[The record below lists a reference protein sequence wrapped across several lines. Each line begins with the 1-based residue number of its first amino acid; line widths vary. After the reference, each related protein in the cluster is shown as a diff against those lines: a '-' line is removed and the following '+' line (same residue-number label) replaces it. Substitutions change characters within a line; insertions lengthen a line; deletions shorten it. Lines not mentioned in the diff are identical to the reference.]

1 MIINISIIYYII
13 FFILLLLLLNYIIL
27 ITTNIFVAKVH
38 KSSLKIFFYR
48 IKILL
53 ILLKCFETL
62 KQIYLPIRNIFE
74 KYIFKSF
81 MKILMLFFSSNL
93 NYTLLNLIQKL
104 DSRKFISC
112 WNEWKIANFYT
123 DAGKETRFYN
133 VQDIKRGRWRVF
145 PWCRRRETRE
155 ELWIRNLLSRETKFA
170 PYETNSNLY
179 RERFA
184 EQTKLPTIYIYIST
198 YIRRGIVDARMPKPS
213 PCLIFLPI
221 FQIASRSY
229 IWFSRL
235 NRCSDDS
242 FEYKR
247 LNILFINFI

>member
-1 MIINISIIYYII
+1 
-13 FFILLLLLLNYIIL
+13 
-27 ITTNIFVAKVH
+27 
-38 KSSLKIFFYR
+38 
-48 IKILL
+48 
-53 ILLKCFETL
+53 
-62 KQIYLPIRNIFE
+62 
-74 KYIFKSF
+74 
-81 MKILMLFFSSNL
+81 MKILMLFFSSKL

-155 ELWIRNLLSRETKFA
+155 ELWIRNLLSRERLNSRPTKRIRTCTGKDL
-170 PYETNSNLY
+170 PSKQNYQLY
-179 RERFA
+179 
-184 EQTKLPTIYIYIST
+184 IYIYIST
-198 YIRRGIVDARMPKPS
+198 YIRRGIADARMPKPS

>member
-1 MIINISIIYYII
+1 
-13 FFILLLLLLNYIIL
+13 
-27 ITTNIFVAKVH
+27 
-38 KSSLKIFFYR
+38 
-48 IKILL
+48 
-53 ILLKCFETL
+53 
-62 KQIYLPIRNIFE
+62 
-74 KYIFKSF
+74 

-112 WNEWKIANFYT
+112 WNEWKIANFYA

-184 EQTKLPTIYIYIST
+184 EQTKLPTIYIYIYLRT
-198 YIRRGIVDARMPKPS
+198 YDEVSLTRECPS
-213 PCLIFLPI
+213 QVL
-221 FQIASRSY
+221 A
-229 IWFSRL
+229 WFSFQFFKLPR
-235 NRCSDDS
+235 DHT
-242 FEYKR
+242 FG
-247 LNILFINFI
+247 FHV

>member
-13 FFILLLLLLNYIIL
+13 FFILLLLLLNYTIL

-62 KQIYLPIRNIFE
+62 KQIYLSIRNIFE
-74 KYIFKSF
+74 KYVFKSF

-112 WNEWKIANFYT
+112 WNEWKIANFYA

-184 EQTKLPTIYIYIST
+184 EQTKLPTIYIYI
-198 YIRRGIVDARMPKPS
+198 YIYVHTTRYRWRANAQAKSLLDFPSNFSNCLAIIHLVFTFKP
-213 PCLIFLPI
+213 LL
-221 FQIASRSY
+221 
-229 IWFSRL
+229 WW
-235 NRCSDDS
+235 
-242 FEYKR
+242 
-247 LNILFINFI
+247 LFRI

>member
-1 MIINISIIYYII
+1 
-13 FFILLLLLLNYIIL
+13 
-27 ITTNIFVAKVH
+27 
-38 KSSLKIFFYR
+38 
-48 IKILL
+48 
-53 ILLKCFETL
+53 
-62 KQIYLPIRNIFE
+62 
-74 KYIFKSF
+74 

-184 EQTKLPTIYIYIST
+184 EQTKLPTIYRYIYLRT
-198 YIRRGIVDARMPKPS
+198 YDKVSLTRECPS
-213 PCLIFLPI
+213 QVL
-221 FQIASRSY
+221 A
-229 IWFSRL
+229 WFSFQFFKLPR
-235 NRCSDDS
+235 DHT
-242 FEYKR
+242 FG
-247 LNILFINFI
+247 FHV